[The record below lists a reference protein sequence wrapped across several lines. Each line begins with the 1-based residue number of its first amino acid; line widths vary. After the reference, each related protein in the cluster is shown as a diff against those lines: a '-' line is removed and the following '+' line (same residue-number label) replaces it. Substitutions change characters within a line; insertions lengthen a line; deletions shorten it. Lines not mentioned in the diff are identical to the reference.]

1 MNRMNR
7 KICIVLA
14 FVVVLMLSFSALADY
29 RESQYVRD
37 EAARRNMTLISESEA
52 GEIALKRL
60 GNDSARVKEIDL
72 DNEADDY
79 PNGADFRPVY
89 QIECI
94 SGIEEYDI
102 DVDAVTG
109 EVLKFKRD
117 D

>member
-1 MNRMNR
+1 M
-7 KICIVLA
+7 KIRLYAMYTFVILLVMSGLA
-14 FVVVLMLSFSALADY
+14 FADY

-37 EAARRNMTLISESEA
+37 EAVKRNMKLISESEA
-52 GEIALKRL
+52 GEIALKQI
-60 GNDSARVKEIDL
+60 GSNSARVKEIDL

-79 PNGADFRPVY
+79 PNGTNFRPVY

-94 SGIEEYDI
+94 SGLDEYDI